1 MGVGKPRRAPR
12 PRCCCGCPGA
22 CRVPAG
28 CGTAGMVLTP
38 HLEGGPGGGRP
49 KCERGRGCGGRAGG
63 FGVPFMEG
71 FVPLLGCVLG
81 FRS

>member
-1 MGVGKPRRAPR
+1 MA
-12 PRCCCGCPGA
+12 
-22 CRVPAG
+22 
-28 CGTAGMVLTP
+28 LTP
-38 HLEGGPGGGRP
+38 PLEGGPGGGRP

-71 FVPLLGCVLG
+71 FVPLLGSVLG